1 MARRRRR
8 IGNIQHLVLDCL
20 IPSKRDYAAGPIGGA
35 GRTNFDVQST
45 RAGDQA
51 RAQLAVQGG
60 KSKQP
65 DSRTSLF
72 DLIEMHCRDPI
83 PEDEVVFFSLGEH
96 ITLDERVYDLRCA
109 LVRAA
114 AKAKQFE
121 RETARAT
128 PSKDRTGQRG
138 HYWRVEP
145 KFRISFM
152 RAAAILVKRGLLIRQ
167 GDDNST
173 QLRFVSMRD
182 DIERQCRAEHEPI
195 TSRKAGGLMG
205 NRQRRF

>member
-8 IGNIQHLVLDCL
+8 IGNIQHLVLDSL
-20 IPSKRDYAAGPIGGA
+20 IPSKRDYATGTIGGG

-45 RAGDQA
+45 RAWDQA
-51 RAQLAVQGG
+51 RAQLSVQGG

-65 DSRTSLF
+65 HSRTALF
-72 DLIEMHCRDPI
+72 DLIEMHCHDPI
-83 PEDEVVFFSLGEH
+83 PEDEVVVFSLGEH

-121 RETARAT
+121 REAARAT
-128 PSKDRTGQRG
+128 PSKDRTGQRA

-182 DIERQCRAEHEPI
+182 DIERQCREEDEL
-195 TSRKAGGLMG
+195 RL
-205 NRQRRF
+205 

>member
-1 MARRRRR
+1 MVRRRRR
-8 IGNIQHLVLDCL
+8 IGNIQHLVLDSL
-20 IPSKRDYAAGPIGGA
+20 IPSKRDYATGTIGGG

-45 RAGDQA
+45 RAWDQA

-65 DSRTSLF
+65 HSRTALF
-72 DLIEMHCRDPI
+72 DLIEMHCHDPI
-83 PEDEVVFFSLGEH
+83 PEDEVVVFSLGEH

-128 PSKDRTGQRG
+128 PSKDRTAQSPLLARRTKIPHQLHARRRHPG
-138 HYWRVEP
+138 ET
-145 KFRISFM
+145 RIADSP
-152 RAAAILVKRGLLIRQ
+152 R
-167 GDDNST
+167 
-173 QLRFVSMRD
+173 
-182 DIERQCRAEHEPI
+182 
-195 TSRKAGGLMG
+195 
-205 NRQRRF
+205 